1 MTQGIEPAQDNESVK
16 ENGPVSENFTQDGVS
31 QAVPTDSQSYGK
43 TEGEVAQAQ
52 EPEPPV
58 RKLQP
63 KVDPVT
69 VQRLGRR
76 ELASMIRD
84 TAQMSQEQADAAID
98 ATLGVMSDWIS
109 AMIGALEPGQ
119 RASLSIPG
127 WGTLALTFAPKTDDK
142 QWRIN
147 AGLPAPYPAITF
159 TYRPTKPQAQAI
171 RSAERSA
178 KRRMWALHL
187 LHTPPI
193 WPRLWGWNLQT
204 IRDSIRSVDLP
215 VPPQADTRTPALV
228 DSTPY
233 DHRPTVSM

>member
-1 MTQGIEPAQDNESVK
+1 MTQAIEPAENSTSVK
-16 ENGPVSENFTQDGVS
+16 EIGPVSENLTL
-31 QAVPTDSQSYGK
+31 SQSHGE
-43 TEGEVAQAQ
+43 TEGQATEQ

-63 KVDPVT
+63 KADPVT

-76 ELASMIRD
+76 ELARMIMD

-127 WGTLALTFAPKTDDK
+127 WGTMALTFAPKTDDK

-159 TYRPTKPQAQAI
+159 TYRPTKPQVAAMHQA
-171 RSAERSA
+171 ELHA

-187 LHTPPI
+187 LHTPPA
-193 WPRLWGWNLQT
+193 WERMWGWNLQT
-204 IRDSIRSVDLP
+204 IRDSIRSVALP
-215 VPPQADTRTPALV
+215 VPPQADTRTPATV
-228 DSTPY
+228 DSAIY
-233 DHRPTVSM
+233 EHTVVDPINCQV